1 MLRGMT
7 GQASAEA
14 PIISIAGERVA
25 LGPLRRDLL
34 PLYERWV
41 NDFEVT
47 RSTDMGMRP
56 RVREFEDRFYDRV
69 ATSERDVVFTIY
81 ERPGLRPIGLT
92 GLHDVDQANRRAD
105 FGILI
110 GEKASWGKGYG
121 TEATRLVLEYAFV
134 ALGLHNVMLRVYA
147 FNERGIRA
155 YERAGFR
162 VIGRRRECKRL
173 GSHLYDE
180 IYMDCVATEFQ
191 ATVLT
196 RLLPA
201 PRGR

>member
-1 MLRGMT
+1 MLRNMT

-14 PIISIAGERVA
+14 PIISIVGERVA
-25 LGPLRRDLL
+25 LGPLRRDLV

-56 RVREFEDRFYDRV
+56 RVREFEEQFYDRM

-81 ERPGLRPIGLT
+81 ERPGLGAIGVT
-92 GLHDVDQANRRAD
+92 GLHNVDHANRRAD
-105 FGILI
+105 FGIMI
-110 GEKASWGKGYG
+110 GEKAAWGKGYG
-121 TEATRLVLEYAFV
+121 TEATRLALEYAFV
-134 ALGLHNVMLRVYA
+134 ALGLHNVLLRVYA
-147 FNERGIRA
+147 FNERAIRA

-162 VIGRRRECKRL
+162 MIGRRRECKRV

-180 IYMDCVATEFQ
+180 IYMDCVATEFRP
-191 ATVLT
+191 TVLIK
-196 RLLPA
+196 LLPT
-201 PRGR
+201 PRG